1 MTPQPEDTTITL
13 PITFDYRG
21 GRGQN
26 VKAKI
31 ITTAVILVISVIL
44 LLGVARN
51 EELAIYMKV
60 IIDAVIAYVA
70 LFLLR
75 FIIFKELYYS
85 DIYETLKEKDYTLD
99 TTDIWQ
105 IFDIDFDYP
114 YICYFKNGKKGIF
127 VKMEKDAIT
136 GKSSEARYDHYEAI
150 SNAYNI
156 AHSLNMDIV
165 HIDYMDNV
173 GNDPRLQKMY
183 DDLNNVS
190 NPDMQDMLI
199 DIYTNLQEEMSGNY
213 ASFDIYL
220 FLTRD
225 KAQNF
230 IYNVQAVTSA
240 MLGGNFITYKILNRQ
255 EISGVCTALFNLHD
269 FSIVD
274 ACENVLSKTSHR
286 GIVPIKLTHADG
298 TVEVFNKTVAEKR
311 AIAKE
316 EARRKA
322 EAEKEAERQKKI
334 KKQKKKGTY
343 VETKI
348 VDEEIDLFDTVE
360 DEGIDVKIPDK
371 ATEDKAETEESKA
384 ETDLDNSEEI
394 NLFS

>member
-371 ATEDKAETEESKA
+371 SAEDKAETEESKA

>member
-1 MTPQPEDTTITL
+1 MQDMTPQPEDTSVTL

-26 VKAKI
+26 TKSKV
-31 ITTAVILVISVIL
+31 ITTIAIVVITLIVCIGL
-44 LLGVARN
+44 ARN
-51 EELAIYMKV
+51 ADMEIYLKAICIV
-60 IIDAVIAYVA
+60 AVAYVG

-75 FIIFKELYYS
+75 YIIFKEQYFS
-85 DIYETLKEKDYTLD
+85 DIYETLKEKDYVLD

-136 GKSSEARYDHYEAI
+136 GKASEAQYDHYEAI
-150 SNAYNI
+150 SDAYNI
-156 AHSLNMDIV
+156 AHSLNMDLV

-183 DDLNNVS
+183 DDLNDVS

-199 DIYTNLQEEMSGNY
+199 DIYTNLQDEMSGNY
-213 ASFDIYL
+213 SSFDIYL

-230 IYNVQAVTSA
+230 LYNVQAVTSA

-274 ACENVLSKTSHR
+274 ACENVLSKTQHR
-286 GIVPIKLTHADG
+286 GIIPIKVTHSDG
-298 TVEVFNKTVAEKR
+298 TVEEINKTMAEKN
-311 AIAKE
+311 AIARE
-316 EARRKA
+316 QERKKQEQLA
-322 EAEKEAERQKKI
+322 EMERQKRI
-334 KKQKKKGTY
+334 RKQKKKGTY

-348 VDEEIDLFDTVE
+348 INNDDLDLFDIDT
-360 DEGIDVKIPDK
+360 DEGVEVKLEGKKPTD
-371 ATEDKAETEESKA
+371 TEEKGIK
-384 ETDLDNSEEI
+384 TNLDNSDDL
-394 NLFS
+394 NLF

>member
-60 IIDAVIAYVA
+60 ILDAVIAYVA

-371 ATEDKAETEESKA
+371 ATEDKAEA
-384 ETDLDNSEEI
+384 DQDNSEEI
-394 NLFS
+394 DLFS